1 MIVLAQTELVRPTLI
16 GTAELLIKLLAFIA
30 ILFVGYLVARALQRA
45 VNALLERFG
54 VGRALDRGGIREALA
69 RSGHDVGGLLSMLVF
84 YGLMLLVLQ
93 LAFGIFG
100 PNPASSL
107 LQRLIAF
114 VPRIVVAIALL
125 IVAAAVAAAV
135 RDIIRALI
143 GGLSYGGALATA
155 AYVLIVGLGVFAAL
169 DQLAV
174 APTIVTGLFY
184 AVLAIVVGVTVVAVG
199 GGGIAPMR
207 DRWERALTRLDDEA
221 VRVRDEAQ
229 QQRERQR
236 EAEEEARRQRE
247 AEEEARRQREAEE
260 EARRQRDAEEEAR
273 RQREAE
279 EEARRQREAEDLVI
293 RSTSDLPPPPA
304 DSDRSSDASD
314 DDETRAFEPDLTAP
328 MAAQDDDDETRPI
341 RRVRKDRN
349 NDA

>member
-1 MIVLAQTELVRPTLI
+1 VIVLAQTELARSTLI
-16 GTAELLIKLLAFIA
+16 GIAELLIRLLAFVA
-30 ILFVGYLVARALQRA
+30 ILLVGYLVARALQRA

-69 RSGHDVGGLLSMLVF
+69 RSGHDVGGLLSKLVF

-93 LAFGIFG
+93 LALGVFG
-100 PNPASSL
+100 PNPVSL
-107 LQRLIAF
+107 LLQQLIAF
-114 VPRIVVAIALL
+114 IPRIVVAIALL

-143 GGLSYGGALATA
+143 GGLPYGGALATA

-184 AVLAIVVGVTVVAVG
+184 AALAIIVGVTVVAVG

-207 DRWERALTRLDDEA
+207 DRWERTLNRLDAEA
-221 VRVRDEAQ
+221 VRMRDEAQ

-236 EAEEEARRQRE
+236 EAEEQAQRQREAEQEAQRQREAEQEAQRQRE
-247 AEEEARRQREAEE
+247 AEEQAQRQREAEE
-260 EARRQRDAEEEAR
+260 QAQ
-273 RQREAE
+273 
-279 EEARRQREAEDLVI
+279 RQREAEDLVI
-293 RSTSDLPPPPA
+293 RSTADVPPSPA
-304 DSDRSSDASD
+304 ESERGDDASD
-314 DDETRAFEPDLTAP
+314 DETLAFDTDLTTPLPAR
-328 MAAQDDDDETRPI
+328 DDDATHPI
-341 RRVRKDRN
+341 RRGRRN
-349 NDA
+349 RGSDD

>member
-1 MIVLAQTELVRPTLI
+1 VIVLAQTELARPTLI
-16 GTAELLIKLLAFIA
+16 GIAELLIKLLAFVA
-30 ILFVGYLVARALQRA
+30 ILLIGYLVARALQRA
-45 VNALLERFG
+45 VSALLERFG

-69 RSGHDVGGLLSMLVF
+69 QSGHDASALLSKLVF

-100 PNPASSL
+100 PNPVSLL

-114 VPRIVVAIALL
+114 IPRVVVAIALL
-125 IVAAAVAAAV
+125 VVAAAVAAAV

-143 GGLSYGGALATA
+143 GGLSYGGAMATA

-184 AVLAIVVGVTVVAVG
+184 AVLAIIVGVTVVAVG
-199 GGGIAPMR
+199 GGGVAPMR
-207 DRWERALTRLDDEA
+207 DRWERALGRLDDEA
-221 VRVRDEAQ
+221 VRVRDEAR
-229 QQRERQR
+229 QQRERQRRQR

-260 EARRQRDAEEEAR
+260 QAR

-279 EEARRQREAEDLVI
+279 EQVI
-293 RSTSDLPPPPA
+293 RSTADVPAPPVVPDPA
-304 DSDRSSDASD
+304 GVES
-314 DDETRAFEPDLTAP
+314 DDETLMFDADLTTEIAP
-328 MAAQDDDDETRPI
+328 HPDEHPATPK
-341 RRVRKDRN
+341 RRRRADRGG
-349 NDA
+349 DG